1 MSKVLVVCYSRG
13 GTTHAAATE
22 LAVRLHADFEAITEP
37 VDRSGAA
44 GCVRAMLDTL
54 FARDVALNPLQRD
67 VAAYEI
73 VVIGTPVWAGRV
85 SAPVRAWLAANRRRL
100 PHVAFLCTQHMRGD
114 AGAFREMAQLA
125 GKQPVAR
132 CALTAAHGA
141 KDQRRVMDTFVERI
155 ERKLARIDNLEWAV

>member
-1 MSKVLVVCYSRG
+1 MAKVLVVCYSRSG
-13 GTTHAAATE
+13 KTHAAGAE

-37 VDRSGAA
+37 LDRSGAA
-44 GCVRAMLDTL
+44 GCLRSMIDTL
-54 FARDVALNPLQRD
+54 LQRAVSVDPPERD

-73 VVIGTPVWAGRV
+73 VVIGTPVWAGTV
-85 SAPVRAWLAANRRRL
+85 SAPVRAWLTANRRRL

-114 AGAFREMAQLA
+114 LTAFAEMTKLV

-132 CALTAAHGA
+132 CAITAARGA
-141 KDQRRVMDTFVERI
+141 KDQRRVLDTFVERI